1 MLSFGIEA
9 SRAFWIAS
17 ARAGFPSGSP
27 PPSRAATVI
36 ARVSFVKRAPRLAS
50 TAFFLCLI
58 DAHFECPAMNFKS
71 MYRKPMFSTRMLGLR
86 ESLSRQ
92 LHHDGN
98 LWDDGPLPDF
108 TSGLMWTVTG
118 VFGGV
123 ALALPGSDRTHVTL
137 ALGLAF
143 FSVAWGLIS
152 LGMAAR
158 GRGMSIEVR
167 ALVTAVM
174 MPIVALSLWAT
185 GGSTSFIQP
194 VMIFTALFIS
204 YFFPP
209 RLAWPL
215 IALFGYAYATP
226 MFYDDRALE
235 VGYPARLLMFVLA
248 VGGAMIAVQFLKG
261 RLVRAE
267 LHQRTMAEL
276 DPLTGVANRRGF
288 DMALERAAAT
298 GVPYALIL
306 IDLDDFKRVN
316 DEQGH
321 PAGDAVLQ
329 SVARSAAG
337 VARQGDCLAR
347 IGGDEFALVAPGA
360 GPAGA
365 LRLLRDLREAVEP
378 PATFAAALAPEDAR
392 TPEELV
398 SCADERLLAQKRD
411 VKRSLHA

>member
-1 MLSFGIEA
+1 
-9 SRAFWIAS
+9 
-17 ARAGFPSGSP
+17 
-27 PPSRAATVI
+27 
-36 ARVSFVKRAPRLAS
+36 
-50 TAFFLCLI
+50 
-58 DAHFECPAMNFKS
+58 
-71 MYRKPMFSTRMLGLR
+71 MLGFR
-86 ESLSRQ
+86 ESLSRP
-92 LHHDGN
+92 LHADGN
-98 LWDDGPLPDF
+98 LWDDGALPDF
-108 TSGLMWTVTG
+108 TSGLMWTATG

-123 ALALPGSDRTHVTL
+123 ALTLPGTDRTHVTL
-137 ALGLAF
+137 ALCLGF
-143 FSVAWGLIS
+143 FSVSWGLVS

-158 GRGMSIEVR
+158 GRGMSIELR

-174 MPIVALSLWAT
+174 MPVVALSLWAT
-185 GGSTSFIQP
+185 GGATSFIQP

-226 MFYDDRALE
+226 MFYDEKALE
-235 VGYPARLLMFVLA
+235 SGYPARLLMFVLA
-248 VGGAMIAVQFLKG
+248 VGGATFAVQFLKG

-267 LHQRTMAEL
+267 LHQRTIAEL
-276 DPLTGVANRRGF
+276 DPLTGVTNRRGF
-288 DMALERAAAT
+288 DLALERAAET
-298 GVPYALIL
+298 GDPYALVL

-329 SVARSAAG
+329 SVALAAAA

-365 LRLLRDLREAVEP
+365 LRLLRDLRESVEP
-378 PATFAAALAPEDAR
+378 AATYAAALVPEDAG
-392 TPEELV
+392 TPDELV
-398 SCADERLLAQKRD
+398 ACADTRLLAQKRSA
-411 VKRSLHA
+411 KGPILA

>member
-1 MLSFGIEA
+1 
-9 SRAFWIAS
+9 
-17 ARAGFPSGSP
+17 
-27 PPSRAATVI
+27 
-36 ARVSFVKRAPRLAS
+36 
-50 TAFFLCLI
+50 
-58 DAHFECPAMNFKS
+58 
-71 MYRKPMFSTRMLGLR
+71 MFSTRMLGLR

-92 LHHDGN
+92 LHADGN

-118 VFGGV
+118 LFGGV
-123 ALALPGSDRTHVTL
+123 ALMLPGSDRSHVAL
-137 ALGLAF
+137 ALGLGF
-143 FSVAWGLIS
+143 FSIAWGLVS

-158 GRGMSIEVR
+158 GRGMSIELR
-167 ALVTAVM
+167 ALVTAAM

-185 GGSTSFIQP
+185 GGATSFIQP
-194 VMIFTALFIS
+194 VMIFTALFIA

-215 IALFGYAYATP
+215 VALFGYAYATP
-226 MFYDDRALE
+226 MFYDERALE

-248 VGGAMIAVQFLKG
+248 VGGATFAVQFLKG

-288 DMALERAAAT
+288 DLALQRAAAM
-298 GVPYALIL
+298 GDAYALIL

-321 PAGDAVLQ
+321 PAGDAVLR
-329 SVARSAAG
+329 SVAVAAAS

-347 IGGDEFALVAPGA
+347 IGGDEFALVAAGA

-378 PATFAAALAPEDAR
+378 AATFAAALAPEDAH

-398 SCADERLLAQKRD
+398 ACADARLLEQKRQ
-411 VKRSLHA
+411 VKRSISA